1 MDYSIL
7 EEIGMTNAQIK
18 VYIALL
24 KRGTTTA
31 GPLLDETALQNS
43 TLHKTLNK
51 LVKDGIASFI
61 VKGKI
66 RYYRAVDPNTI
77 LKIMKVR
84 QSKFLEL
91 LPVLKSL
98 QIPTERHDVEIYDG
112 IKGLENMLY
121 ELIKG
126 AKKGDEFLFFAF
138 YTKNKEDL
146 NKVFKFYVDFDKE
159 RERIGIVVKGVVP
172 SYLKEEFLRSGRK
185 DKNVKFLDF
194 PIPLNMS
201 VFKDR
206 VIFTPWQDK
215 EISFLVYS
223 RQLADS
229 FREYFYS
236 IYNSGKVRRS

>member
-7 EEIGMTNAQIK
+7 EEIGLTNAQIK

-51 LVKDGIASFI
+51 LVKDGLASFI

-66 RYYRAVDPNTI
+66 RHYRAVDPSTI

-84 QSKFLEL
+84 QSRFLEL
-91 LPVLKSL
+91 LPALKSL
-98 QIPTERHDVEIYDG
+98 QIPTERHDVEVYEG

-126 AKKGDEFLFFAF
+126 AKRGDEFLFFAF
-138 YTKNKEDL
+138 YTKNREDL
-146 NKVFKFYVDFDKE
+146 EKVFRLYVGFDKE
-159 RERIGIVVKGVVP
+159 RERIGIVAKGVVP
-172 SYLKEEFLRSGRK
+172 SYLKSEFLRSGRK
-185 DKNVKFLDF
+185 ERNVKFLDF
-194 PIPLNMS
+194 PILLNMS
-201 VFKDR
+201 VFRDR

-223 RQLADS
+223 KQLAES
-229 FREYFYS
+229 FRQYFYS
-236 IYNSGKVRRS
+236 IYNN